1 MTEYGRHVPV
11 LIAGGGPVGLA
22 LAVDLGTRG
31 VECMLVDARDGSV
44 AAPKMSQVSARSMEF
59 CRRWGIV
66 DEVEQCGWPNHYPQD
81 FVYVTSLTGYELARS
96 RWASYETHPEHRI
109 TPNGNIQ
116 CPQIFFDP
124 ILRRRAASLPQ
135 VRLRYHSR
143 LDSFVDNGGQ
153 VRARVTDL
161 AADRTAEIVADYLVG
176 CDGADSTVRDG
187 LGVPMLGAGR
197 LSYSVSIYFR
207 AAELIEVHDKGWA
220 RFYRFIDE
228 TGHWADL
235 VAIDGKELWRLTLLG
250 LDRPA
255 ERATTDVEAIFRRAV
270 GAPFPYEVI
279 SILPW
284 ERRDL
289 VAAHFARG
297 RVFIAGDAAHQ
308 LSPTGGLGMNT
319 GVCSAADLGWKLAA
333 VLAGWGGNHLLESYE
348 IERRPVARS
357 AVDEST
363 AYYRRTRIFPTGKRV
378 DEDSPEGEGVRRKF
392 AEDFARLEREGAL
405 YISEHVKLGYTYET
419 SPICV
424 PDGTKPLAPH
434 GIDYVPNAR
443 PGARAPHLWLG
454 EGRSILD
461 LFGDSFVLLR
471 FGDRPVSA
479 DALVEAARQRN
490 VPLAVHDI
498 AGAEALALYQ
508 RALVLVRPDGHVAW
522 RGDALPADAMALIDR
537 VRGAAPVD
545 APVSPA

>member
-1 MTEYGRHVPV
+1 MTKDSKRIPV

-22 LAVDLGTRG
+22 LAVELGTRG
-31 VECMLVDARDGSV
+31 VRCMLVDARDGSV
-44 AAPKMSQVSARSMEF
+44 AVPKMSQVSARSMEF

-66 DEVEQCGWPNHYPQD
+66 DEIEQSGWPNHYPQD

-96 RWASYETHPEHRI
+96 RWAPYDTGPDRHV

-124 ILRRRAASLPQ
+124 ILRRRAASLPT
-135 VRLRYHSR
+135 VDLRYHVR
-143 LDSFVDNGGQ
+143 LDSVTDEGDR

-161 AADRTAEIVADYLVG
+161 AAGREEEIVADYVVG
-176 CDGADSTVRDG
+176 CDGADSMVRNA
-187 LGVPMLGAGR
+187 LGISMLGAGR
-197 LSYSVSIYFR
+197 LSYSVSVYFR
-207 AAELIEVHDKGWA
+207 AADLIKVHDKGWA

-235 VAIDGKELWRLTLLG
+235 VAIDGAALWRLTLLG

-255 ERATTDVEAIFRRAV
+255 DRATTDVEAIFRRAV

-289 VAAHFARG
+289 VAAHFGRG

-333 VLAGWGGNHLLESYE
+333 VLAGWGGSHLLESYE
-348 IERRPVARS
+348 IERRPVAQS

-378 DEDSPEGEGVRRKF
+378 DENSPEGEAVRRKF
-392 AEDFARLEREGAL
+392 ADDFARLEREGTL
-405 YISEHVKLGYTYET
+405 YISEHIKLGYTYDA

-424 PDGTKPLAPH
+424 PDGSKPLAPN

-461 LFGDSFVLLR
+461 LFGDGFVLLR
-471 FGDRPVSA
+471 LGDRPPVA
-479 DALVEAARQRN
+479 DALVDAARKRN

-498 AGAEALALYQ
+498 ARPDALALYE

-522 RGDALPADAMALIDR
+522 RGDALPDDPAALIDR
-537 VRGAAPVD
+537 VRGATRVAVT
-545 APVSPA
+545 ASPG